1 MNHPC
6 PAQAARDAFA
16 ALARVGPRTRPTD
29 AAAGALADVE
39 RAANATDVAGAAALA
54 RAAERRLEDALAD
67 PALALPQHMP
77 WEHLAAVY
85 APIVAPLVAPLAY
98 GLYEEAIRYRRLAA
112 KRKRD

>member
-16 ALARVGPRTRPTD
+16 ALARVGALARPTD

-39 RAANATDVAGAAALA
+39 RAANATDVAGVAALA

-98 GLYEEAIRYRRLAA
+98 GLYEEATRYRRLAA